1 MWRGPQ
7 NHGSQ
12 EKDGEKEGQEK
23 DRKEASEE
31 SRQAVAEEK
40 ASEKEVSKKEASRQ
54 ENAKTSC
61 EEIASELGPSG
72 VGSTD
77 VQFGGAIRNSV
88 WPRRCSLAATARVGP
103 WQEGIHRYRPRCTWR
118 RNCDAHRGELRKSRC
133 TNTRV

>member
-1 MWRGPQ
+1 MWGGPK

-12 EKDGEKEGQEK
+12 EKDGEKDGQEK
-23 DRKEASEE
+23 SREKDSEEEDRQEASE
-31 SRQAVAEEK
+31 
-40 ASEKEVSKKEASRQ
+40 KEASRQ

-61 EEIASELGPSG
+61 EEIASELGPG
-72 VGSTD
+72 RIGSTD

-118 RNCDAHRGELRKSRC
+118 RNCDTHRGEPRKSRC